1 MPREALTACYT
12 LPLSLSQDYEKNVS
26 FVTVHTSGHMVPQF
40 KPQAAQLLFGKVMMN
55 EDLSPPM
62 NETEIASLSDAEFFG
77 NGTKGY
83 LTEWILRAQSAEYS
97 TLGGREEEP
106 H

>member
-40 KPQAAQLLFGKVMMN
+40 KPEPAF
-55 EDLSPPM
+55 
-62 NETEIASLSDAEFFG
+62 EF
-77 NGTKGY
+77 
-83 LTEWILRAQSAEYS
+83 LRAWLKGEDWKRYNGSCTKPPE
-97 TLGGREEEP
+97 
-106 H
+106 

>member
-1 MPREALTACYT
+1 MSPSSGGDYVELGEAWVVGIH
-12 LPLSLSQDYEKNVS
+12 P
-26 FVTVHTSGHMVPQF
+26 FV
-40 KPQAAQLLFGKVMMN
+40 AD
-55 EDLSPPM
+55 DLG
-62 NETEIASLSDAEFFG
+62 DAEFFG

-97 TLGGREEEP
+97 TLGGGEEEP